1 MFKQVFQ
8 PEEGELQPIIIVQHR
23 IRCCAVHVEKFSAFE
38 VMKAYYE
45 SSIEVEFI
53 LLTNSLIISSSL
65 AAVKDPYAASSIPTK
80 RNTFPKTTAMFRSP
94 LKKVGDY
101 RQRQ

>member
-8 PEEGELQPIIIVQHR
+8 PDEGELQPIIIVQNR
-23 IRCCAVHVEKFSAFE
+23 TRCHAVQVEKFSTFD

-53 LLTNSLIISSSL
+53 LLSNTLIISSSL
-65 AAVKDPYAASSIPTK
+65 AAAKDSNAASSIPTK
-80 RNTFPKTTAMFRSP
+80 RNTLPKTTIVFRSP
-94 LKKVGDY
+94 LKKV
-101 RQRQ
+101 